1 MLFRKTILQ
10 NQRTLMN
17 NKLSKLLY
25 FIVCFVFFL
34 ISDLYLSKILYE
46 NITRGFAFSSKVV
59 ALTFVKNTGAAFNIL
74 PNAREFLI
82 ILSVVV
88 LTLLFLYVIK
98 NLKSIWMK
106 EIFLISLLC
115 AGIAGNLHERIVL
128 GYVRDF
134 FQLKF
139 INFPVFNI
147 SDIFINISVIA
158 LIIIIL
164 LKKTK

>member
-1 MLFRKTILQ
+1 MLYHSINGGYKFS
-10 NQRTLMN
+10 
-17 NKLSKLLY
+17 NKIME
-25 FIVCFVFFL
+25 IV
-34 ISDLYLSKILYE
+34 
-46 NITRGFAFSSKVV
+46 
-59 ALTFVKNTGAAFNIL
+59 FVKNTGAAFNIF

-98 NLKSIWMK
+98 NLKSIWFK
-106 EIFLISLLC
+106 EIFFISILC
-115 AGIAGNLHERIVL
+115 AGISGNLHERICL

-134 FQLKF
+134 FNLNF

-147 SDIFINISVIA
+147 SDILINVGVIA
-158 LIIIIL
+158 LVIIIL

>member
-1 MLFRKTILQ
+1 MLFRKTTLQ
-10 NQRTLMN
+10 NQGTRMN

-34 ISDLYLSKILYE
+34 ISDLYLSKILYQ

-59 ALTFVKNTGAAFNIL
+59 ALTFVKNTGAAFNIF

>member
-1 MLFRKTILQ
+1 
-10 NQRTLMN
+10 MN
-17 NKLSKLLY
+17 GKFPKLLY

-34 ISDLYLSKILYE
+34 ISDLFLSRLLY
-46 NITRGFAFSSKVV
+46 RSLSADFSYSGKLL
-59 ALTFVKNTGAAFNIL
+59 ALTYVKNTGAAFNIF

-88 LTLLFLYVIK
+88 LTLLVLYVIK
-98 NLKSIWMK
+98 NLKSIWFK
-106 EIFLISLLC
+106 EIFFISILC
-115 AGIAGNLHERIVL
+115 AGISGNLHERICL

-139 INFPVFNI
+139 VNFPVFNI
-147 SDIFINISVIA
+147 SDILINIAVIA

>member
-1 MLFRKTILQ
+1 
-10 NQRTLMN
+10 MN
-17 NKLSKLLY
+17 GKFPKLLY

-34 ISDLYLSKILYE
+34 ISDLFLSRLLY
-46 NITRGFAFSSKVV
+46 RSLSADFSYSGKLL
-59 ALTFVKNTGAAFNIL
+59 ALTYVKNTGAAFNIF

-88 LTLLFLYVIK
+88 LTLLVLYVIK
-98 NLKSIWMK
+98 NLKSIWFK
-106 EIFLISLLC
+106 EIFFISILC
-115 AGIAGNLHERIVL
+115 AGISGNLHERICL

-147 SDIFINISVIA
+147 SDILINIAVIA

>member
-1 MLFRKTILQ
+1 
-10 NQRTLMN
+10 MN
-17 NKLSKLLY
+17 SKLSKLLY
-25 FIVCFVFFL
+25 FIISFLFFL
-34 ISDLYLSKILYE
+34 IADLYLTRLLYRSISGGFSFSNKILE
-46 NITRGFAFSSKVV
+46 
-59 ALTFVKNTGAAFNIL
+59 LTYVKNTGAAFNIF

-98 NLKSIWMK
+98 NLKSIWFK
-106 EIFLISLLC
+106 EIFFISMLS
-115 AGIAGNLHERIVL
+115 AGISGNLHERIVL

-134 FQLKF
+134 FHLNF

-147 SDIFINISVIA
+147 SDILINIAVIA
-158 LIIIIL
+158 LVIMIL

>member
-1 MLFRKTILQ
+1 
-10 NQRTLMN
+10 MN

-34 ISDLYLSKILYE
+34 ISDLYLSKLLYL
-46 NITRGFAFSSKVV
+46 NITRGFAFSSKVF
-59 ALTFVKNTGAAFNIL
+59 ALTFVKNTGAAFNTF
-74 PNAREFLI
+74 PNSREFLI
-82 ILSVVV
+82 IFAVVV
-88 LTLLFLYVIK
+88 ITLLSLYVIK

-115 AGIAGNLHERIVL
+115 AGIAGNLHERITL

-139 INFPVFNI
+139 VDFPVFNI
-147 SDIFINISVIA
+147 SDIFINIAVVS

>member
-1 MLFRKTILQ
+1 MFRILS
-10 NQRTLMN
+10 N
-17 NKLSKLLY
+17 
-25 FIVCFVFFL
+25 FGFVFVENL
-34 ISDLYLSKILYE
+34 ISKYY
-46 NITRGFAFSSKVV
+46 TRICVLKQDCRTYFC
-59 ALTFVKNTGAAFNIL
+59 KNTGAAFNIF

-88 LTLLFLYVIK
+88 ITLLFLYVIRH
-98 NLKSIWMK
+98 LKSIWMK
-106 EIFLISLLC
+106 EIFFVSLLC

-134 FQLKF
+134 FELKF
-139 INFPVFNI
+139 VNFPVFNI
-147 SDIFINISVIA
+147 SDIFINIAVIA

>member
-1 MLFRKTILQ
+1 
-10 NQRTLMN
+10 MN
-17 NKLSKLLY
+17 SKFSKLLY

-34 ISDLYLSKILYE
+34 LSDLFLTRLLYK
-46 NITRGFAFSSKVV
+46 NISAGFSYSGKLL
-59 ALTFVKNTGAAFNIL
+59 ALTYVKNPGAAFSIL
-74 PNAREFLI
+74 SNAREFLI

-88 LTLLFLYVIK
+88 LTLLALYVIK
-98 NLKSIWMK
+98 NLKSIWFK
-106 EIFLISLLC
+106 EIFFISMLC
-115 AGIAGNLHERIVL
+115 AGIFGNLHERICL

-147 SDIFINISVIA
+147 SDILINIAVIS

>member
-1 MLFRKTILQ
+1 
-10 NQRTLMN
+10 MN
-17 NKLSKLLY
+17 NKLSKILY
-25 FIVCFVFFL
+25 LVVCFVFFL
-34 ISDLYLSKILYE
+34 ISDLYLSKILYQ
-46 NITRGFAFSSKVV
+46 NITRGFAFSSKIV
-59 ALTFVKNTGAAFNIL
+59 ALTFVKNTGAAFNIF

-88 LTLLFLYVIK
+88 ITLLFMYVIRH
-98 NLKSIWMK
+98 LKSIWMK
-106 EIFLISLLC
+106 EIFFVSLLC

-134 FQLKF
+134 FELKF
-139 INFPVFNI
+139 VNFPVFNI
-147 SDIFINISVIA
+147 SDIFINIAVIA